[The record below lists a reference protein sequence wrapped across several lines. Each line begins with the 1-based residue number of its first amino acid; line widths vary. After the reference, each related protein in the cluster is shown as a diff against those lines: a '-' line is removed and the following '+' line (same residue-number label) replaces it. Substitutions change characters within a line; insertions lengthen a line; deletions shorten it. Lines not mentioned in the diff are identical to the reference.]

1 MELSAERKGYILNDL
16 EAFLERELEKVQ
28 SDRTYIQENIAD
40 EEKKSARLSYQN
52 WREGR
57 LTNLLA
63 MLTLLR

>member
-28 SDRTYIQENIAD
+28 SDVLYIQENIAD
-40 EEKKSARLSYQN
+40 EEKKSARLSYQR